1 MSVALVP
8 CNTRCLNMGDVAMLQ
23 VATWRLRAWWH
34 WEDLRIFTSD
44 PLALLRY
51 CPGVTPVLLP
61 DYPAWCHDRYL
72 AGRIHTWLP
81 ESRSDQLASGYVSMA
96 CHWPHLRE
104 WLLRG
109 RSLLRADERAS
120 LHTFLDT
127 IANAKLVVA
136 SGAGGIADPFRDY
149 SNLVLLALQC
159 AQSRGIPTAIL
170 GHGFGPLTAPDLRAK
185 AAAILPRVDVIALR
199 EDRTSLPLLISL
211 GVSTD
216 RVISTGD
223 DAVELAYE
231 ARPEAMGEGVGINLR
246 LARSA
251 AATEHDIE
259 AVRIGL
265 RLFAQRWP
273 VPQLAVPIARQ
284 HDLDA
289 NVIGQL
295 IEDADAPERADGRDL
310 DTPLKVIH
318 QVGACRIVV
327 TGAYHAAVFALA
339 QGIPAVCLARS
350 PYFVNKFLGLAA
362 QFGVGCHLVSLDEE
376 ALPERL
382 AMAMQQAWDEA
393 PYVREWLW
401 RAAAEQIARG
411 QEVHARLHALVDRS
425 GRDAWR
431 PTWPGSA
438 AGSGPGSA
446 DGPFAHITNSAG
458 GSPPIERAPDVSA
471 YNSRP

>member
-1 MSVALVP
+1 
-8 CNTRCLNMGDVAMLQ
+8 
-23 VATWRLRAWWH
+23 
-34 WEDLRIFTSD
+34 
-44 PLALLRY
+44 
-51 CPGVTPVLLP
+51 
-61 DYPAWCHDRYL
+61 
-72 AGRIHTWLP
+72 
-81 ESRSDQLASGYVSMA
+81 MA

-109 RSLLRADERAS
+109 RSLLRAEERAS
-120 LHTFLDT
+120 LHAFLDT
-127 IANAKLVVA
+127 IAGAKLVVA

-170 GHGFGPLTAPDLRAK
+170 GHGFGPLTSPDLLAK
-185 AAAILPRVDVIALR
+185 AAAILPNVDLIALR

-211 GVSTD
+211 GISPD
-216 RVISTGD
+216 RVITTGD
-223 DAVELAYE
+223 DAVELAYD
-231 ARPEAMGEGVGINLR
+231 ARPEAMGEAIGINLR
-246 LARSA
+246 LAKSA
-251 AATEHDIE
+251 EATVHDIN

-265 RLFAQRWP
+265 RLFGERRP
-273 VPQLAVPIARQ
+273 VPQVAVPIARQ

-289 NVIGQL
+289 NVIRQL
-295 IEDADAPERADGRDL
+295 TDDEEHDGRDL

-376 ALPERL
+376 NLPERL
-382 AMAMQQAWDEA
+382 AMTMQQAWDEA

-411 QEVHARLHALVDRS
+411 QEVHASLRALVDRR
-425 GRDAWR
+425 GRDVWR
-431 PTWPGSA
+431 PHAPGSA
-438 AGSGPGSA
+438 AGSGSGP
-446 DGPFAHITNSAG
+446 DNGPFASITSSDG
-458 GSPPIERAPDVSA
+458 GSPPIDPRHDASV
-471 YNSRP
+471 YNYRP